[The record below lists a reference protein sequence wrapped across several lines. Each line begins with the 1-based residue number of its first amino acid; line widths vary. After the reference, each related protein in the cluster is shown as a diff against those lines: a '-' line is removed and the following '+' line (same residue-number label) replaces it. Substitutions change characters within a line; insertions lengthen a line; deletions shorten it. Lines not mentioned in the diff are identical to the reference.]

1 MVKKYIHITLNKP
14 FLLDI
19 YDLYFSPINN
29 NVEYSYR
36 NYEYILILNEKK
48 YIFNGSFRDNY
59 FLITLD
65 IYDIIIDNSIYHKD
79 IILINLIWEL
89 DSNNINSIKI
99 NLNEKINLNYIV
111 IPLRKE
117 LNKNHTFSID
127 ELLNIKEYNKY
138 NCKIRYSNNI
148 NKSFNYIYKLLF

>member
-99 NLNEKINLNYIV
+99 NLNEKINLN
-111 IPLRKE
+111 
-117 LNKNHTFSID
+117 
-127 ELLNIKEYNKY
+127 
-138 NCKIRYSNNI
+138 
-148 NKSFNYIYKLLF
+148 